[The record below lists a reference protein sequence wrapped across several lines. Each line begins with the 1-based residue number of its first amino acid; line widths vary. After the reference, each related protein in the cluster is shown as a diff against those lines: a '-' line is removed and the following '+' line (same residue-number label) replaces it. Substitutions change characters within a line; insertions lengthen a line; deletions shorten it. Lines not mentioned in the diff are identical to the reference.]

1 MDNHL
6 PPHLAVNVKGVITTE
21 QFEELCRANR
31 DLRLEL
37 TSTGELIVMP
47 PTGSRTGMRNFDL
60 NVQLGI
66 WAKADGTGVCF
77 DSSTC
82 FAMPDGSRLSP
93 DASWV
98 TRNRWDDL
106 TEEEQEGFAPL
117 CPDFVVEIR
126 SRSDN
131 LPPLQEKMLSY
142 LSNGAAMGWLIDPL
156 KQLVYIYR
164 KNEPLTILEK
174 PEFVPGDPLLRKFR
188 LTMAGLW

>member
-6 PPHLAVNVKGVITTE
+6 PPHLAVNVKGVMTTE

-47 PTGSRTGMRNFDL
+47 PTGSRTGMRNFNL
-60 NVQLGI
+60 TGQLSV
-66 WAKADGTGVCF
+66 WVEKDGTGVGF
-77 DSSTC
+77 DSSAC

-98 TRNRWDDL
+98 KRCRWEDL

-131 LPPLQEKMLSY
+131 VPPLQEKMLNY
-142 LSNGAAMGWLIDPL
+142 LTNGAAMAWLIDPL
-156 KQLVYIYR
+156 KRLVYIYR
-164 KNEPLTILEK
+164 KDEPVVILEK
-174 PEFVPGDPLLRKFR
+174 PEFVTGDPLLPGFR
-188 LTMAGLW
+188 LKMAGLW

>member
-1 MDNHL
+1 MI
-6 PPHLAVNVKGVITTE
+6 NVKGVISTD

-66 WAKADGTGVCF
+66 WAQADGAGVGF

-93 DASWV
+93 NASWLK
-98 TRNRWDDL
+98 REKWDAL
-106 TEEEQEGFAPL
+106 SEEEQEGFAPV

-131 LPPLQEKMLSY
+131 LPPLQEKMLNY
-142 LSNGAAMGWLIDPL
+142 IANGVAMAWLIDPM
-156 KQLVYIYR
+156 KQLVYIYQSDQTV
-164 KNEPLTILEK
+164 LVLEK
-174 PEFVPGDPLLRKFR
+174 PDVVKGEPVLPGFCLK
-188 LTMAGLW
+188 MGGLW